1 MKILIAADDAASK
14 KFRDVEDAA
23 DKFKERLQEINGV
36 LTAGGL
42 TKIAGPLTSI
52 ASKLG
57 VVGIAGKALH
67 STLSLVGEGA
77 DEAIRRKFAEPLAD
91 ASTAIENLK
100 GGLRDVGKAIAEAF
114 ADSNFGQI
122 SRRLLG
128 YAAAPLLTG
137 ELRRTRHAL
146 QCRSERKD
154 SARTIRARCNRSYCR
169 TKPTC
174 KRCANASKKLW
185 RCAALA

>member
-67 STLSLVGEGA
+67 STLSLVGEA
-77 DEAIRRKFAEPLAD
+77 PTK
-91 ASTAIENLK
+91 
-100 GGLRDVGKAIAEAF
+100 
-114 ADSNFGQI
+114 Q
-122 SRRLLG
+122 
-128 YAAAPLLTG
+128 YAGSSP
-137 ELRRTRHAL
+137 
-146 QCRSERKD
+146 S
-154 SARTIRARCNRSYCR
+154 
-169 TKPTC
+169 P
-174 KRCANASKKLW
+174 
-185 RCAALA
+185 